1 MVGSKAW
8 FIYTTDSG
16 TNYAILADKS
26 NVLAVNPSGASN
38 AGLPSAAVPRNYKTR
53 YALFRSA
60 DGLTNRKVVL
70 LTAADVAALTPTKSF
85 TPQGSTVAVTIS
97 YTRGESV
104 QLPKL
109 VDSGL
114 TT

>member
-8 FIYTTDSG
+8 FIYKDDAD
-16 TNYAILADKS
+16 TNFAILLDKS
-26 NVLAVNPSGASN
+26 NALAVNPSAASN
-38 AGLPSAAVPRNYKTR
+38 AGLPANGLPRNIRPR

-70 LTAADVAALTPTKSF
+70 LTPDDVAALTPTKSF
-85 TPQGSTVAVTIS
+85 TPQGTTTTVTIS
-97 YTRGESV
+97 YSRGESKSI
-104 QLPKL
+104 PK
-109 VDSGL
+109 VADTGL